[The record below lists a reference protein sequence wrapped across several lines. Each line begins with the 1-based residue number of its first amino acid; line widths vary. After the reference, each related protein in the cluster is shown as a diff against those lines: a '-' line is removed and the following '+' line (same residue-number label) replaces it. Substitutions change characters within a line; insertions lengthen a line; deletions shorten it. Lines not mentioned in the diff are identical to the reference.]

1 MERARPQPP
10 TWVQFVFWIAI
21 AALFLPLIV
30 LLVSSLRETSAD
42 GTSQLTFRWYQD
54 AISDPVLLPALGRSL
69 IVALFS
75 SVCATA
81 LGTLGALTLNRW
93 KTRGYQVLA
102 AMSALSL
109 ALPELVLALSLLSW
123 FALIGLPLSLST
135 VVIGHITLS
144 LPFASLVIAARM
156 KVLSPKIDDAARDLG
171 ASEWQVFSKINLPLL
186 KPALMTSF
194 LLCFLLSFDDFLV
207 AFFTTGAGSDT
218 LPVTLYSLMKSG
230 LTPKLHALASLTLIG
245 SSVLCWLLLRS
256 RLKDEAA
263 EAALH
268 E

>member
-1 MERARPQPP
+1 MERSRPQPP
-10 TWVQFVFWIAI
+10 LWVQIVFWIAI

-30 LLVSSLRETSAD
+30 LIISSLLETTE
-42 GTSQLTFRWYQD
+42 GQTKLTLRWYSD
-54 AISDPVLLPALGRSL
+54 AINDPILLPALGRSL
-69 IVALFS
+69 IVAFFS
-75 SVCATA
+75 AIIATA

-93 KTRGYQVLA
+93 KTPGYQILA

-123 FALIGLPLSLST
+123 FALIGMPLSLSA

-156 KVLSPKIDDAARDLG
+156 KVLSPRLDDAARDLG

-256 RLKDEAA
+256 RLKDEAVA
-263 EAALH
+263 PE
-268 E
+268 

>member
-1 MERARPQPP
+1 MERSRPQPP
-10 TWVQFVFWIAI
+10 AWVLLVFWFAI

-30 LLVSSLRETSAD
+30 LIISSLLETSGGD
-42 GTSQLTFRWYQD
+42 TRFTFRWYEE

-69 IVALFS
+69 VVAFFS
-75 SVCATA
+75 AAFATA
-81 LGTLGALTLNRW
+81 LGTLGALALYRW
-93 KTRGYQVLA
+93 KTRGYQILA
-102 AMSALSL
+102 LMAALSL

-144 LPFASLVIAARM
+144 LPFSSLVIAARM
-156 KVLSPKIDDAARDLG
+156 KALSPRLDDAGRDLG

-263 EAALH
+263 SNEFVN